1 MGDSVGNGA
10 RGVTMKI
17 NGCKI
22 PSPVIRLVKHL
33 IFTGK
38 GYSEIVEI
46 VSKKMNIELSEIDI
60 MEIEDK
66 KGAE

>member
-1 MGDSVGNGA
+1 
-10 RGVTMKI
+10 MKI
-17 NGCKI
+17 NGRKI

-33 IFTGK
+33 LFTGK

-46 VSKKMNIELSEIDI
+46 VSKKMNIELSEIDV

>member
-1 MGDSVGNGA
+1 MKVNG
-10 RGVTMKI
+10 K
-17 NGCKI
+17 KI
-22 PSPVIRLVKHL
+22 PSPVIRLVKYL
-33 IFTGK
+33 LFTGK